1 MHDLVFYSLCIISEI
16 FSVKVWFMK
25 ISTRIVKYESQIV
38 KSNPEI
44 IFRINYL
51 KYERKSSLKTTV
63 DIKKEI
69 TSWKLI
75 I

>member
-1 MHDLVFYSLCIISEI
+1 
-16 FSVKVWFMK
+16 MK

-51 KYERKSSLKTTV
+51 KYERKSSLTTTV